1 MAGALKHTEDWKLL
15 PWSEIERN
23 VFRLQQRIY
32 QAASCD
38 DVKRVHNLQ
47 RLLLRS
53 YSARLLAVRRVT
65 QDNRGKRTPGVDG
78 VASLTPSER
87 LTLAKELSHLNT
99 DPAPVRRTY
108 IDKPGSDEKRPLGIP
123 TMSDR
128 ARQALVKLAL
138 EPEWE
143 AKFEPNS
150 YGFRPGRCA
159 HDAIE
164 AIFNFIRLKP
174 KYVLDADIEK
184 CFDKISHT
192 ALLEKLQAIQPI
204 TNLIRGWLKAG
215 ILDKGKLLFPE
226 AGAPQGSVISPLLAN
241 VALHGLEEAI
251 VSSHPKRNRPALIRY
266 ADDLVILH
274 HDLDSLEQARQETEE
289 WLAAMGLRL
298 KPSKTHITHTLIP
311 HQDNVGFDFL
321 GFNIR
326 QYPTTQY
333 HTRTYR
339 GQPGLKTLIRPSK
352 KAIKR
357 HLFKLK
363 QILRQYRGHSQAA
376 LIGKLNPIIRGWANY
391 YKTCAAKK
399 VFNLIDKEL
408 FWKLAKWGR
417 FRHPR
422 KWWKWVYQ
430 RYWQRHPQKGT
441 LEFTDGDYTL
451 IDHVDTKIERHT
463 KVKGHKSPFDGDWP
477 YWTARLG
484 KDPTKPKRV
493 CVLMR
498 IQKGRC
504 TECGLRLRATDVLEI
519 HHRDG
524 NHHNHHYQNL
534 ALIHGHCHD
543 FVHRSM
549 VLVTAAA

>member
-1 MAGALKHTEDWKLL
+1 MAGAWQHTEDWKLL

-32 QAASCD
+32 QAASED

-47 RLLLRS
+47 RLLVRS

-78 VASLTPSER
+78 VASLTPPER
-87 LTLAKELSHLNT
+87 LTLAHDLRNLNT
-99 DPAPVRRTY
+99 NPSPLRRTY
-108 IDKPGSDEKRPLGIP
+108 IDKPGSNEKRPLGIP
-123 TMSDR
+123 TLADR

-150 YGFRPGRCA
+150 YGFRPGRAA

-184 CFDKISHT
+184 CFDKISHA
-192 ALLEKLQAIQPI
+192 ALLAKLHTIHPLVK
-204 TNLIRGWLKAG
+204 LIRGWLKAG
-215 ILDKGKLLFPE
+215 ILDKGQLLFPE
-226 AGAPQGSVISPLLAN
+226 AGTPQGSVISPLLAN
-241 VALHGLEEAI
+241 VALHGLEQAV
-251 VSSHPKRNRPALIRY
+251 VSSHSKQNRPTLIRY

-274 HDLDSLEQARQETEE
+274 HDLDSLEQARQEAEQ
-289 WLAAMGLRL
+289 WLAPMGLHL
-298 KPSKTHITHTLIP
+298 KPSKTHITHTLIS
-311 HQDNVGFDFL
+311 HQDKVGFDFL
-321 GFNIR
+321 GFHIR
-326 QYPTTQY
+326 QYPVTQY

-339 GQPGLKTLIRPSK
+339 GKPGFKTLIRPSQ

-357 HLFKLK
+357 HLFHLK
-363 QILRQYRGHSQAA
+363 HILRQYRGHNQAA

-391 YKTCAAKK
+391 YKTCAAKRCL
-399 VFNLIDKEL
+399 NLIDKEL

-422 KWWKWVYQ
+422 KWWKWVYR
-430 RYWQRHPQKGT
+430 RYWQHHPQKGT
-441 LEFTDGDYTL
+441 IEFTDGNYTL
-451 IDHVDTKIERHT
+451 TNHADIKIERHT

-477 YWTARLG
+477 YWTTRLG
-484 KDPTKPKRV
+484 KAPTKPKRV

-504 TECGLRLRATDVLEI
+504 TECGLRLRATDVLEV

-524 NHHNHHYQNL
+524 NHHNHHYLNL

-543 FVHRSM
+543 FAHRSK
-549 VLVTAAA
+549 VLLTTAA

>member
-1 MAGALKHTEDWKLL
+1 MAGALQHTEDWRML
-15 PWSEIERN
+15 PWQEIERN
-23 VFRLQQRIY
+23 VHRLQQRIY
-32 QAASCD
+32 QAASRG

-47 RLLLRS
+47 RLILSS

-65 QDNRGKRTPGVDG
+65 QDNRGKRTAGVDG
-78 VASLTPSER
+78 VASLTPAER
-87 LTLAKELSHLNT
+87 LTLAQDLRYLNT
-99 DPAPVRRTY
+99 TPSPVRRTY

-123 TMSDR
+123 TMADR

-150 YGFRPGRCA
+150 YGFRPGRCT

-184 CFDKISHT
+184 CFDHISHT
-192 ALLEKLQAIQPI
+192 ALLEKLQAIHPI
-204 TNLIRGWLKAG
+204 ARLVRGWLKAG
-215 ILDKGKLLFPE
+215 ILDGDHLLFPE
-226 AGAPQGSVISPLLAN
+226 QGTPQGGVISPLLAN
-241 VALHGLEEAI
+241 VALHGLEQAI
-251 VSSHPKRNRPALIRY
+251 VSTKPKRHRPALIRY

-274 HDLDSLEQARQETEE
+274 HDLDGLHQARQEAEQ
-289 WLAAMGLRL
+289 WLADIGLRL
-298 KPSKTHITHTLIP
+298 NPTKTRITHTLTP
-311 HQDNVGFDFL
+311 YQDRVGFDFL
-321 GFNIR
+321 GFTIR
-326 QYPTTQY
+326 QYPVTKH

-339 GQPGLKTLIRPSK
+339 GKPGFKTLIRPSK
-352 KAIKR
+352 KGIKR
-357 HLFKLK
+357 HLFNLK
-363 QILRQYRGHSQAA
+363 QIIRDYRGSAQAA

-391 YKTCAAKK
+391 YKTCAAKHT
-399 VFNLIDKEL
+399 FNLIDKEL

-422 KWWKWVYQ
+422 KWWQWVYR
-430 RYWQRHPQKGT
+430 RYWQRLPQKGT
-441 LEFTDGDYTL
+441 IEFSDGDFTL
-451 IDHVDTKIERHT
+451 IDHADTKIERHT
-463 KVKGHKSPFDGDWP
+463 KVKGHQSPFDGDWP

-493 CVLMR
+493 CVLMK

-504 TECGLRLRATDVLEI
+504 THCRLRLRATDVLEV

-524 NHHNHHYQNL
+524 NHHNHHYTNL

-543 FVHRSM
+543 FVHGSK
-549 VLVTAAA
+549 VLMTTAS